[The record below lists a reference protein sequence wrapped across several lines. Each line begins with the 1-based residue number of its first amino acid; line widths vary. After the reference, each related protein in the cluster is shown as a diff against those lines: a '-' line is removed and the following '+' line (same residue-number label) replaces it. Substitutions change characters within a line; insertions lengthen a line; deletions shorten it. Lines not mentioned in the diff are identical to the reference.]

1 MSDIEKEMNEIEKD
15 GKLLDDHSLPEQPEP
30 EKNGYN
36 FLDEQII
43 NPFAEDFSPSKIE
56 KSDKYDFALDLSS
69 NSIQLRAILQTDI
82 TGYYL
87 IKFDKNRSQILEL
100 YRRITHHDEYSSI
113 KNELKPDNTEILNS
127 IEDENL
133 KLFINNNIV
142 SVEQDSIPVEQR
154 YYCLISCKRGSTF
167 LNKPL
172 NDSIYLGSL
181 KNHITKELPEKFKES
196 LFNEWFNFQTQIWYM
211 TRVTSS
217 FELKSHEYVFLCN
230 KKELG
235 NQLNALKNNYLD
247 EGRINKI
254 IDYVV
259 AHEENFQLENIQV
272 RLRYNAEKNS
282 IDRIYLRA
290 SEDY

>member
-1 MSDIEKEMNEIEKD
+1 MSDIEKEMNEIKKD
-15 GKLLDDHSLPEQPEP
+15 GILLNDHSLPDQPEP

-43 NPFAEDFSPSKIE
+43 NPFAKDFSPSKIE
-56 KSDKYDFALDLSS
+56 KSDKYDFALDISS
-69 NSIQLRAILQTDI
+69 NSIQLRAILQTDK

-87 IKFDKNRSQILEL
+87 IKFDKNRSQLLEL
-100 YRRITHHDEYSSI
+100 YRRITHPDEYSSI
-113 KNELKPDNTEILNS
+113 KDKLKPDNTEIINS
-127 IEDENL
+127 IEDEQL
-133 KLFINNNIV
+133 RAFIHNKII
-142 SVEQDSIPVEQR
+142 SVEQDSQPEDKR

-181 KNHITKELPEKFKES
+181 KNHIIKELPEKFKES
-196 LFNEWFNFQTQIWYM
+196 LFNEWFNLQTQIWYM
-211 TRVTSS
+211 ARVTSS

-235 NQLNALKNNYLD
+235 NQLNALKNYLD

-254 IDYVV
+254 IDYIM

-272 RLRYNAEKNS
+272 RLRYNVEKKS
-282 IDRIYLRA
+282 IDRVYLKA
-290 SEDY
+290 SV